1 MPAKPATTS
10 EVATKLSKQL
20 DKELAQKAV
29 RKVMAGERPTAKE
42 AAALRRHESEQEET
56 RRWQY
61 YQDIPQKHWREMSGR
76 QSKILNEQA
85 ERYGI
90 PFGGRTICLPR
101 VVKALHN
108 FLARNARKLADEDDP
123 LLNSDVASPA
133 LERYREERAA
143 MARLDRLE
151 REGQLVARADV
162 REGLGRVASI
172 LRAAGDGLLQQFG
185 RDAVELLNEAISD
198 AERETE
204 RLFGGEPA
212 VHIAPEEPA
221 A

>member
-1 MPAKPATTS
+1 LAQSPQKLDPTA
-10 EVATKLSKQL
+10 KLSKQL

-42 AAALRRHESEQEET
+42 AAALRRHEAEQEEV

-61 YQDIPQKHWREMSGR
+61 YEAIPQKHWREMSGR
-76 QSKILNEQA
+76 QTKVLNEQA

-101 VVKALHN
+101 VVKAFHD
-108 FLARNARKLADEDDP
+108 FLAKNARKLADEDDP

-151 REGQLVARADV
+151 REGQLVARGDV

-185 RDAVELLNEAISD
+185 RDAVELLNEALSD
-198 AERETE
+198 AEREIE
-204 RLFGGEPA
+204 RLFSEAPLTAVTEPA
-212 VHIAPEEPA
+212 E
-221 A
+221 

>member
-1 MPAKPATTS
+1 LAQSPQKLDPTAR
-10 EVATKLSKQL
+10 LSKQL

-42 AAALRRHESEQEET
+42 AAALRRHEAEQEEV

-61 YQDIPQKHWREMSGR
+61 YEAIPQKHWREMSGR
-76 QSKILNEQA
+76 QTKVLNEQA

-101 VVKALHN
+101 VVKAFHD
-108 FLARNARKLADEDDP
+108 FLAKNARKLAEEDDP

-162 REGLGRVASI
+162 REGLGRVAAI

-185 RDAVELLNEAISD
+185 PEAVELLNESLSD
-198 AERETE
+198 AGREID
-204 RLFGGEPA
+204 RLFGDESP

>member
-1 MPAKPATTS
+1 LAQSPQNPDPTS
-10 EVATKLSKQL
+10 KLSKQL
-20 DKELAQKAV
+20 DKELAASAY
-29 RKVMAGERPTAKE
+29 RKVVAGQRPTAKE
-42 AAALRRHESEQEET
+42 ASALRRVEAEQEET
-56 RRWQY
+56 RRWKY
-61 YQDIPQKHWREMSGR
+61 YESIPQKHWREMSGR
-76 QSKILNEQA
+76 QTKVLNEQA

-101 VVKALHN
+101 VVKAFHD
-108 FLARNARKLADEDDP
+108 FLAKNARKLADEDDP

-151 REGQLVARADV
+151 REGQLVGRADV

-185 RDAVELLNEAISD
+185 PDAVDLLNEALSD
-198 AERETE
+198 AEREIE
-204 RLFGGEPA
+204 RLFSD
-212 VHIAPEEPA
+212 APLTVVQSEEPA

>member
-1 MPAKPATTS
+1 MGKPATPMD
-10 EVATKLSKQL
+10 AAQKLSKQL

-42 AAALRRHESEQEET
+42 ASALRRHEAEQEET

-61 YQDIPQKHWREMSGR
+61 YDSIPQKHWRDMSGR
-76 QSKILNEQA
+76 QTKVLNEQA

-101 VVKALHN
+101 VVKAFHD
-108 FLARNARKLADEDDP
+108 FLAKNARKLADEDDP

-151 REGQLVARADV
+151 REGQLVARGDV
-162 REGLGRVASI
+162 REGLGRVAAI

-185 RDAVELLNEAISD
+185 PEAAALLNESIDD
-198 AERETE
+198 AEREIE
-204 RLFGGEPA
+204 RLFSSEAPGNS
-212 VHIAPEEPA
+212 APEEPA
-221 A
+221 P

>member
-1 MPAKPATTS
+1 V
-10 EVATKLSKQL
+10 VAGQ
-20 DKELAQKAV
+20 
-29 RKVMAGERPTAKE
+29 RPTAKE
-42 AAALRRHESEQEET
+42 AAALRRVQAEQEET

-61 YQDIPQKHWREMSGR
+61 YEAIPQKHWRTMSGR
-76 QSKILNEQA
+76 QTKVLNEQA

-90 PFGGRTICLPR
+90 DFGGRTICLPK
-101 VVKALHN
+101 VVRQLHD

-185 RDAVELLNEAISD
+185 PDAVDLLNEALSD
-198 AERETE
+198 AEREIE
-204 RLFGGEPA
+204 RLFSEGPLTVA
-212 VHIAPEEPA
+212 QPEEPA